1 MTDHHHHHHH
11 ARLSRLR
18 TTTQLLRQTTASFS
32 SHPLTFIFLTFLLF
46 SFHSLVDHCSLL
58 LTSFVD
64 SDPSL
69 RSLLSRLP
77 LYSHSHTPTRF
88 HHHRRAPF
96 LQLTRLGTLDDDF
109 FSTDENDPHRR
120 SLQGSSFRSPINATT
135 VFLSGFES
143 ISGLSRPIADNGLLL
158 PQIIRSGVVLRQLE
172 KDDLGGDEEDMK
184 LDESELDRETEK
196 KDKEF
201 ESFVDLKMFFKGLEL
216 GRHDAA
222 ALFFLVSFLSAA
234 YGWVILGFTT
244 VYSLVLAIMFVTV
257 INDLLGRFPSFL
269 GVVWS
274 GSRLGFKRVTGFVL
288 MRWAVRDALTQL
300 LGLWYFGEVE
310 DQFSFFRLFVR
321 LKLMPFTVMPPWIR
335 GFEKEISG
343 FLFAWFLLDT
353 LVGLILAV
361 DAFVAIVDSRRRGR
375 EIVKEGLYLIS
386 LLLHQA
392 VQLKCLE
399 AILCGSF
406 FRWVLVRMLGKSF
419 ASVIQSAL
427 EVYFMAAW
435 LVFYLAAK
443 CKDAHA
449 DGRRFGR
456 REMEN
461 LIDGLR

>member
-1 MTDHHHHHHH
+1 MSDHHH

-18 TTTQLLRQTTASFS
+18 TTTQLLRQTTSSFS
-32 SHPLTFIFLTFLLF
+32 THPLTFIFLTLLLF

-64 SDPSL
+64 RDPSL

-77 LYSHSHTPTRF
+77 NAHAPHTRLRR
-88 HHHRRAPF
+88 HHRRAPF

-109 FSTDENDPHRR
+109 FSTDEQDPHRR
-120 SLQGSSFRSPINATT
+120 TLTGDSIRSPINATT
-135 VFLSGFES
+135 VFLSGFDS
-143 ISGLSRPIADNGLLL
+143 VSGFSRPITDNGLILR
-158 PQIIRSGVVLRQLE
+158 QIIRSGFLLRRFSSDELVRE
-172 KDDLGGDEEDMK
+172 DETRSDEEEEEET
-184 LDESELDRETEK
+184 DEFRGGEK
-196 KDKEF
+196 KEKEI
-201 ESFVDLKMFFKGLEL
+201 ESFVDLKVFFKGLEL
-216 GRHDAA
+216 GRRDAA
-222 ALFFLVSFLSAA
+222 ALFYLVSFLSAA

-244 VYSLVLAIMFVTV
+244 VYSLVLAITFVTV
-257 INDLLGRFPSFL
+257 INGLLGRFSSFL
-269 GVVWS
+269 DVVYS
-274 GSRLGFKRVTGFVL
+274 GSRLGFKRVSGFVL
-288 MRWAVRDALTQL
+288 MRWALRDALTQL

-310 DQFSFFRLFVR
+310 DQYSFFRLFVR

-353 LVGLILAV
+353 LIGLVIAV
-361 DAFVAIVDSRRRGR
+361 DAFVAILDPRKRGR

-399 AILCGSF
+399 AVLCGSF
-406 FRWVLVRMLGKSF
+406 FRWILVRIVGKSF

-435 LVFYLAAK
+435 LVFYLAVR

-449 DGRRFGR
+449 EGRRFGR

>member
-1 MTDHHHHHHH
+1 MSDHHHH

-18 TTTQLLRQTTASFS
+18 TTSQLLRQTTTSFS

-46 SFHSLVDHCSLL
+46 SFHSLLDHFSLL

-64 SDPSL
+64 TDPSL

-77 LYSHSHTPTRF
+77 TSQSPTR
-88 HHHRRAPF
+88 HHNHHPRGAPF
-96 LQLTRLGTLDDDF
+96 LQLTRLGTLDDDDF
-109 FSTDENDPHRR
+109 FSTDEHDPYRRR
-120 SLQGSSFRSPINATT
+120 SLQGSPFRSPLNSTT
-135 VFLSGFES
+135 LILSGFDR
-143 ISGLSRPIADNGLLL
+143 ISGFSRPIADNGLSL
-158 PQIIRSGVVLRQLE
+158 PQIVRSGFSLHHP
-172 KDDLGGDEEDMK
+172 KDQEEEED
-184 LDESELDRETEK
+184 ESGHDQETEGEK
-196 KDKEF
+196 KVEDF
-201 ESFVDLKMFFKGLEL
+201 DSFVDLKLFLKGLEL
-216 GRHDAA
+216 GRGDAA
-222 ALFFLVSFLSAA
+222 ALFYLVSFLSAA

-257 INDLLGRFPSFL
+257 LNDLLGRFPSF
-269 GVVWS
+269 VEAVWS

-310 DQFSFFRLFVR
+310 DQYSFFRLFVR

-353 LVGLILAV
+353 LVGLVLAL
-361 DAFVAIVDSRRRGR
+361 DAFVAVVDPRMRGR

-386 LLLHQA
+386 LMLHQA
-392 VQLKCLE
+392 VQIKCLE

-406 FRWVLVRMLGKSF
+406 FRWALVRVVGKGF
-419 ASVIQSAL
+419 ASVVQSAL
-427 EVYFMAAW
+427 EVYFMAVW
-435 LVFYLAAK
+435 LVFYLAVR

-449 DGRRFGR
+449 EGRRFGR

-461 LIDGLR
+461 LVDGIR